1 MFAQYDVA
9 KEPQFAGKDALIM
22 GKLYRRNGEWKF
34 AAIGEA
40 FSDQNDLRRTIKRI
54 LDNYAR

>member
-1 MFAQYDVA
+1 
-9 KEPQFAGKDALIM
+9 M

-54 LDNYAR
+54 LDSYAR